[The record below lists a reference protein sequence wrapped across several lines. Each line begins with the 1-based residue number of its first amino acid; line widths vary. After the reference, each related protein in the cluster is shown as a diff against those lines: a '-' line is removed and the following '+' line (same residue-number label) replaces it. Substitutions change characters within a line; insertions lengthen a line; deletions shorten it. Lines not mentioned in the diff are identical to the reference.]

1 MINFQHGD
9 LLNNLSAAVEQIA
22 REHMRPFTRAVD
34 EHEHEVN
41 PDSYINTMYEVL
53 KVSGGAMNS
62 PVMGAKEGGEKKR
75 RTGNVTSVVFIEKM
89 AWGDCGMYLAT
100 PMPLL
105 GGAAV
110 GAAGTPEQ
118 KQKFLSRFREGKP
131 KWAAMAITE
140 PGTGSDSGAVTTTA
154 TLEGDNWVING
165 EKIFV
170 TAGKRALEDSEG
182 FVVVWATVDRK
193 AGRAGIKPF
202 LVDHHTPGMKVAK
215 LEHKHGIRC
224 SDTAV
229 LVFDNCKIPK
239 ENLLGSAEVKAEQ
252 DSKGFKGVMATFDA
266 TRPPVAASTVGVGRA
281 ATEYTYEY
289 LAKQGVAP
297 RYGIGR
303 NKLTALEK
311 DLMLMEAKV
320 KASWLLTLKAAW
332 MSDIGE
338 PNNLEASICK
348 CKAGRD
354 MVWVCQKAVE
364 LLGPEGYSRKHLV
377 EKWMRDAKIGDI
389 YEGTQQI
396 QKLVVARRIFGYSRE
411 QLA

>member
-1 MINFQHGD
+1 MIDFEHHEM
-9 LLNNLSAAVEQIA
+9 LRNLAGAVEQIA
-22 REHMRPFTRAVD
+22 KDHMRPFTREVD
-34 EHEHEVN
+34 EHEHSN
-41 PDSYINTMYEVL
+41 PDQYVKTMYEVL
-53 KVSGGAMNS
+53 KMTGGAMNS

-75 RTGNVTSVVFIEKM
+75 RTGNVTSVVFIEKL

-118 KQKFLSRFREGKP
+118 KQRFLKRFQEGDP

-140 PGTGSDSGAVTTTA
+140 PGSGSDSGSIQTTA
-154 TLEGDNWVING
+154 ELDGDHWVING

-170 TAGKRALEDSEG
+170 TAGKRAVEDSEG

-202 LVDHHTPGMKVAK
+202 LVDHHTPGMKVVK
-215 LEHKHGIRC
+215 LEKKHGIRC
-224 SDTAV
+224 SDTAAI
-229 LVFDNCKIPK
+229 VFENCRIPK
-239 ENLLGSAEVKAEQ
+239 ENLLGSAEVKASV
-252 DSKGFKGVMATFDA
+252 DATGFKGVMATFDA
-266 TRPPVAASTVGVGRA
+266 TRPPVAASAVGVGRA
-281 ATEYTYEY
+281 SLEYTQEF
-289 LAKQGVAP
+289 LGKQGVQP
-297 RYGIGR
+297 RYGIAR
-303 NKLTALEK
+303 NKLTAVER

-332 MSDIGE
+332 MSDMGE

-364 LLGPEGYSRKHLV
+364 LLGPEGYSRQHLV
-377 EKWMRDAKIGDI
+377 EKWMRDSKIGDI
-389 YEGTQQI
+389 YEGTQNI
-396 QKLVVARRIFGYSRE
+396 QKLVVARRIFGYSRD